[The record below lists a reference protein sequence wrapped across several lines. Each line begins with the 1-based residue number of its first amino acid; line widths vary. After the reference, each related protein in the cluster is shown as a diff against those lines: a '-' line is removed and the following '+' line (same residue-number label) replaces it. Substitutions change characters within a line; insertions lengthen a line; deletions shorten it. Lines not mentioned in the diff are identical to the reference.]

1 MIPEMREW
9 IYFFH
14 VFQINDLIWLMA
26 SSSSQP
32 LMPPDLIHGV
42 PSKASPLQS
51 SKFNFIP
58 SLSSP
63 SPSPTTNSF
72 IPSREQNLS
81 SNSRSTSGRKKVNI
95 NLSIFNLF
103 FQEISKSD
111 PLHFPLH
118 ALILRFRRWKVLKVF
133 NQI

>member
-63 SPSPTTNSF
+63 SPSPATNSF
-72 IPSREQNLS
+72 IPSREPNLS

-103 FQEISKSD
+103 SRKFQNPTLSTFHSMLSFSD
-111 PLHFPLH
+111 SEDGKF
-118 ALILRFRRWKVLKVF
+118 
-133 NQI
+133 

>member
-58 SLSSP
+58 NMSSP
-63 SPSPTTNSF
+63 SPATNSF
-72 IPSREQNLS
+72 IPSREPNLQT
-81 SNSRSTSGRKKVNI
+81 NSRSTSGRKKVRDI
-95 NLSIFNLF
+95 NLSIFNF
-103 FQEISKSD
+103 VFQEISKSD
-111 PLHFPLH
+111 PLHFPLRV
-118 ALILRFRRWKVLKVF
+118 LILRFRRWKVLKVF